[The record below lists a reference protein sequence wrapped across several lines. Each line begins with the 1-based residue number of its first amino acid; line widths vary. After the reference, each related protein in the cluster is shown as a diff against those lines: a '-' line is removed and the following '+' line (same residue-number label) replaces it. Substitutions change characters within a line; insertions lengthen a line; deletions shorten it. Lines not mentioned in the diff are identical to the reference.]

1 MKKYL
6 ILLGLVFLS
15 GCLVRTYEVNK
26 PRTDLEVKGNQGY
39 LTGTPPEAEPNK
51 FGDKRKVSVMEVELG
66 SHRYLREK
74 KIKQEGKKEMPPET
88 GAASESAVQTTQ
100 PAVQE
105 AAVSAGNYQEYTV
118 AKEDTLQKI
127 SQKFYGTTKKW
138 KMLYDV
144 NKDVIKSPDKVYPGT
159 KIKIPAQ

>member
-1 MKKYL
+1 MKRYL
-6 ILLGLVFLS
+6 ILLGIVLLS
-15 GCLVRTYEVNK
+15 GCLVRTYEVTK
-26 PRTDLEVKGNQGY
+26 PRTDLQVAGNQGY
-39 LTGTPPEAEPNK
+39 LSGTPPQPAPLK

-74 KIKQEGKKEMPPET
+74 KIKQEDKNVP
-88 GAASESAVQTTQ
+88 AQASLTSEDQEQTTE
-100 PAVQE
+100 PSQE
-105 AAVSAGNYQEYTV
+105 QENVNTGNYQEYTV

-138 KMLYDV
+138 QMLYEA
-144 NKDVIKSPDKVYPGT
+144 NKDVLKSPDKVYPGT